1 MRCWAAARIL
11 VRTQAAGLEQDGLR
25 AGAWFPVEV
34 VGPVLKRAPRELVCS
49 RAVAVGLV
57 LKHVPQEQVCSPAG
71 RLAPVSEALQGGW
84 RESPPARALEQDET
98 RRADGLRV
106 SV

>member
-11 VRTQAAGLEQDGLR
+11 VRTQAAGLERDDFR

-34 VGPVLKRAPRELVCS
+34 VGPVLK
-49 RAVAVGLV
+49 
-57 LKHVPQEQVCSPAG
+57 HVPQEQVCFPTG

-84 RESPPARALEQDET
+84 RESPPARALERDET
-98 RRADGLRV
+98 RSDGLRL